1 MEDLNAG
8 FPNEMLFRDGQSVSS
23 GEDGPGE
30 GGEVGTQLG
39 SAHGVSCLGNEK
51 LNYEVT
57 TPESSFTDT

>member
-30 GGEVGTQLG
+30 GGEMGTQLG
-39 SAHGVSCLGNEK
+39 SVHWCFMSGE
-51 LNYEVT
+51 
-57 TPESSFTDT
+57 